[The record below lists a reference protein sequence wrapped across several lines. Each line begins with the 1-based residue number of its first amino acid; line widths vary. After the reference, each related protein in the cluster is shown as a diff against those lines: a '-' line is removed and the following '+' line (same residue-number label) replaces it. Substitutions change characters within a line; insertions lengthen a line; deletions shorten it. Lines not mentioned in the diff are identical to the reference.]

1 MNQVMEKQFNLLKIY
16 QPMRAE
22 IMDALNDE
30 DLSFQPENS
39 PSVAELCVQIGE
51 WQQSYIN
58 GFRHFKQEFSYRNS
72 DAKLKKS
79 VEALKEWY
87 AKLDAD
93 LEQALEGLSDE
104 DVESKG
110 IERGGWQ
117 ASPKWNLRIYQE
129 CLIIFYGKMWV
140 YFNLMGHK
148 QPDGLAK
155 WIG

>member
-1 MNQVMEKQFNLLKIY
+1 MNEVMEKQLNLLKLY

-22 IMDALNDE
+22 IVDALKDE

-58 GFRHFKQEFSYRNS
+58 GFEQFRQEFAYRNS
-72 DAKLKKS
+72 DAKLRKS
-79 VEALKEWY
+79 VEALKAWY
-87 AKLDAD
+87 AELDAD

-110 IERGGWQ
+110 IERSGWE
-117 ASPKWNLRIYQE
+117 ASPEWSLRIYQE
-129 CLIIFYGKMWV
+129 CLIIFYSKMWV
-140 YFNLMGHK
+140 YFNLMGRE
-148 QPDGLAK
+148 QPKGLAK